1 MSGVHV
7 IFLGAPG
14 AGKGT
19 QAKRIAEHYQAA
31 HISTGD
37 ILREA
42 KRNETELGLKAK
54 AYMDSGN
61 LVPDALIIEMIREKM
76 SEPGFPSNWLM
87 DGFPRTLPQAEAFD
101 QLLKSLDLELTSV
114 LNMDVPMGLL
124 MDRLTQRRTCRKT
137 GEIFNL
143 KFNPPEHPEHYE
155 LYQRED
161 DQEEAVKNRLNV
173 YLRDTEPLIEYY
185 RQQGK
190 LVDIAGDQAVEKVTE
205 AIFSAIKQ
213 NSL

>member
-19 QAKRIAEHYQAA
+19 QAKRIAEHYHAA

-54 AYMDSGN
+54 AYMDRGD
-61 LVPDALIIEMIREKM
+61 LVPDELIIDMIREKM
-76 SEPGFPSNWLM
+76 SESDFPSNWLM
-87 DGFPRTLPQAEAFD
+87 DGFPRTLPQAKAFD
-101 QLLKSLDLELTSV
+101 DLLSGLNLELTSV
-114 LNMDVPMGLL
+114 LNIDVPMDLL

-143 KFNPPEHPEHYE
+143 KFNPPANPDDYD

-161 DQEEAVKNRLNV
+161 DKEEAVQNRLAV
-173 YLRDTEPLIEYY
+173 YQRDTEPLIQYY
-185 RQQGK
+185 REQNK
-190 LVDIAGDQAVEKVTE
+190 LVDISGDQPVEDVTE
-205 AIFSAIKQ
+205 AIFTAIKQ
-213 NSL
+213 KSL

>member
-54 AYMDSGN
+54 AYMDRGD
-61 LVPDALIIEMIREKM
+61 LVPDALIIDMIREKM
-76 SEPGFPSNWLM
+76 SESSFPANWLM

-101 QLLKSLDLELTSV
+101 LLLKGLNLELTRV
-114 LNMDVPMGLL
+114 LNIDVPMDLL
-124 MDRLTQRRTCRKT
+124 LDRLTQRRTCRKT

-143 KFNPPEHPEHYE
+143 KFNPPDKPEDYD

-161 DQEEAVKNRLNV
+161 DKEEAVQNRLTV
-173 YLRDTEPLIEYY
+173 YQRDTEPLIQYY

-190 LVDIAGDQAVEKVTE
+190 LVDISGDQNVEKVTE
-205 AIFSAIKQ
+205 DIFQVIKQ
-213 NSL
+213 NNL